1 MESSS
6 WKITLPWPP
15 SVNNYWGTNGS
26 YKYLKQPGKAYR
38 GVCLLTIYKAFGGK
52 PKSIA
57 KPVRVKIIACPP
69 DRRKRDLDNLFKA
82 PLDAL
87 ECAGV
92 YFSDNQIAD
101 LHIIRSDVVQDGR
114 LEIEIETL
122 E

>member
-15 SVNNYWGTNGS
+15 SVNNYWGSNGS
-26 YKYLKQPGKAYR
+26 YKYLKQQGKAYR
-38 GVCLLTIYKAFGGK
+38 AKCMVAIYKACNGR
-52 PKSIA
+52 PKTIS
-57 KPVRVKIIACPP
+57 KNVKVHVTACPP

-101 LHIIRSDVVQDGR
+101 LHIVRSDVVQDGK
-114 LEIEIETL
+114 LEIEIEIL

>member
-1 MESSS
+1 MEPSS

-15 SVNNYWGTNGS
+15 SVNNYWGSNGS
-26 YKYLKQPGKAYR
+26 YKYLKQQGKAYR
-38 GVCLLTIYKAFGGK
+38 AKCMVAIYKACNGR
-52 PKSIA
+52 PKTIS
-57 KPVRVKIIACPP
+57 KNVKVHVTACPP